1 MVLIQPLR
9 FNLSCP
15 LVTALFTV
23 KYIHLQIED
32 STPVVDSYFK
42 VLIISIIVV
51 FTFFRICKEVDI
63 VLGNKDTVEY
73 DDISKLQFVRQT
85 LKESLRKHPS
95 ASGTLRRTTKP
106 EKFGSFLIPKGA
118 NINFPI
124 YVAHH
129 LPENWYDPECFNP
142 DRFSDK
148 NNSENKLS
156 NFEYFRFS
164 CGQRICMGKD
174 FSSINASIV
183 MAQLFRKFKF
193 ELVAGQTL
201 QCEEKMTMRP
211 KDRVLCTFQKT
222 SDKSLIKSSLRH
234 SVCRGRRVPAL
245 TKIY

>member
-1 MVLIQPLR
+1 MYKSARKEAIENCQAQPNDLMGMILQASQ
-9 FNLSCP
+9 FDHDVNMED
-15 LVTALFTV
+15 LVDEFCAFFIAGKDTTANQVSFALLE
-23 KYIHLQIED
+23 ILLNERIEN
-32 STPVVDSYFK
+32 
-42 VLIISIIVV
+42 
-51 FTFFRICKEVDI
+51 RICQEVDI

-85 LKESLRKHPS
+85 LKESLRKHPP

-106 EKFGSFLIPKGA
+106 QNFGSFLIPKGA

-129 LPENWYDPECFNP
+129 LPENWCNPECFIP

-174 FSSINASIV
+174 FSNINASIV

-211 KDRVLCTFQKT
+211 KDRVLCT
-222 SDKSLIKSSLRH
+222 IKKRAT
-234 SVCRGRRVPAL
+234 RA
-245 TKIY
+245 